1 MSIRA
6 MNWAWDQRLGPSAK
20 LILLALADD
29 ADDSGQCWPAVRR
42 IAGKCL
48 VSERTV
54 QRALKEFET
63 TGLLATTP
71 RFTDKGRQTSN
82 VYKLV
87 MTPHPDKMSPS
98 PAKSRTRGDT
108 SVTLG
113 ATQLCRGEGD
123 TAVAPLEPPREAL
136 SEPPQQPVDAQ
147 STELLLPRSLPL
159 AQNREIARML
169 EGTSPADAQVLLDEL
184 EGALETPG
192 TIKTTA
198 ARWFRALVR
207 RQKAGQ
213 FAPSAGIH
221 ITARRDAN
229 QVSAILINQDRR
241 IATVPSSDLRQRLEA
256 IRRRAL
262 APDP

>member
-159 AQNREIARML
+159 AQ
-169 EGTSPADAQVLLDEL
+169 
-184 EGALETPG
+184 
-192 TIKTTA
+192 K
-198 ARWFRALVR
+198 
-207 RQKAGQ
+207 
-213 FAPSAGIH
+213 
-221 ITARRDAN
+221 
-229 QVSAILINQDRR
+229 DRKS
-241 IATVPSSDLRQRLEA
+241 VV
-256 IRRRAL
+256 
-262 APDP
+262 